1 MFHISAQESR
11 LSNANNNKTS
21 TIPTAVAAATTTTTI
36 TATPRTHGSNSSG
49 DRNAC
54 QTIDIRKLAATAAQ
68 LEAAS
73 NGQRSAVGTTEAAAA
88 TTSMGATHTA
98 TAAYNNCNNIGN
110 NIHRSGSKGS
120 NSSGGYAA
128 ATRSRLKATSAE
140 NTTTNSTAK
149 TTTPNNLA
157 TITTTTK
164 PASDSNKPATASL
177 PKMHSNATPTTEH
190 VIGGGGGGNSNGNAG
205 GAVVLNIGNAAE
217 TLQRHGSAHSKCST
231 GSDGGGQPRVGRN
244 SGSARSRNK
253 QRKTSSSSAKGAAG
267 GDSTTKTTA
276 TTITS
281 NNPTS
286 NKLSAATTNPERGAA
301 SPQSATSQAHGG
313 AQNSR
318 VQRSSSKR
326 STSKAAKQQQSQN
339 GDAAQPQ
346 QQRDA
351 RHSQS
356 SSSRERS
363 RSRSRS
369 RSQQRSDEERAARTD
384 ERDAGAVSATRQRH
398 RHGSRNSL
406 ASLERGRATAAERS
420 KKQRVDEEADDDSYT
435 SSSGVSCNGSCSS
448 DDGDSNSTTSSGE
461 PNLPYPG
468 FPETSFRWFTQDSS
482 LRNFC
487 LRLITNPWFE
497 RVSILV
503 ILFNCVTLGMY
514 QPCEDEKCVKLRCRV
529 LQVFDDII
537 FAFFAIEMLIKM
549 IAMGLYGKN
558 TYMADSWNRLDSFI
572 VFAGLL
578 EYATNVEN
586 LNLTA
591 IRTIRVLRPL
601 RAINRIP
608 SMRILV
614 MLLLDTLPMLG
625 NVLLLCFFVFFI
637 FGIIGV
643 QLWQGILRQR
653 CWVVELPV
661 ANFPDLPKEY
671 RVRVRVNSFSNYYE
685 FSKEQDYICS
695 KPEDS
700 GMHLCSD
707 LPPYR
712 VGDMICTE
720 PASVYGD
727 NLPTNTSCVNWNQ
740 YYKDCLQIG
749 NNPFQGTISFDNI
762 GMAWVAIFLVISLE
776 GWTDIMYYVQDAD
789 SFWDWIY
796 FVLLIVIGSF
806 FMINLCLVVIAT
818 QFSETKKREMERM
831 RQERARY
838 TSTSTLAS
846 STNNS
851 EPATCYAEIVKYIA
865 HLWRRFKRRMLKKYR
880 LYKYQKQQRNEGLL
894 PNADNLTFSPSRI
907 KCHHPKC
914 PKYGHRKPSSIQDQM
929 ITVMVPLNSNN
940 NNVSNS
946 SNNNNNGGAGGSA
959 AAVANGTRN
968 HQQATT
974 TAATPSTILA
984 PPPTATAATTT
995 AALALPASG
1004 TATTATTPL
1013 INGTAN
1019 TGLPHNINNNNI
1031 SVVGQQQQQQQ
1042 QQAQQPQQ
1050 HSSSENSVQSLE
1062 PATRN
1067 SNLKKSSNHLTPDA
1081 AKQQTLSGQGQQPA
1095 GQQKT
1100 ILLKFPSNADSEQ
1113 LISNPCTSGFLSPP
1127 TSASRRPSVMFNEYV
1142 LLHTPPAI
1150 SEPLT
1155 IPSTTTTNVAE
1166 KSGGVCSSE
1175 KMTQAGDGSIW
1186 QVNLPQTLNS
1196 GGSTIANPY
1205 ADCSELAALPTGQST
1220 LESFYNSLARCDPH
1234 TAEAL
1239 KNQHNRQQT
1248 QLIKQQQTNSLVI
1261 GDRQCKR
1268 LDNNSTALAAVTSS
1282 AGNNTAG
1289 NTTTGNYIED
1299 YSCCYDLYQN
1309 VLSPLGE
1316 KKQHSKPIK
1325 VVISIYRCL
1334 MRVCGVMR
1342 RYIKLLVDHKYFQ
1355 QGILLAILINTLS
1368 MGIEYH
1374 KQPDYLTAIVEKS
1387 NIVFSAIFAVEM
1399 LLKVVAEG
1407 SFRYIANGFNVF
1419 DGVIVILS
1427 VIEIFQQFHSGNG
1440 SGGGGS
1446 GLSVLRTFRLL
1457 RILKLV
1463 RFMPNLRRQ
1472 LFVMLRTMDNVAV
1485 FFSLLVLFIF
1495 IFSILGMYLF
1505 GGKFCKF
1512 VDDTG
1517 LERECL
1523 CTEIINKHPQC
1534 ECDRKHFNNIL
1545 WATVTVFQILTQEDW
1560 NVVLFNGMEKTSHWA
1575 ALYFVALM
1583 TFGNYVLFNLLVAI
1597 LVEGFSSERNERRER
1612 EQRELV
1618 KKLREET
1625 LAENFSDAMYDDSRS
1640 SEADSTSTN
1649 ESYYEV
1655 RNRWHSAEDVRKLQ
1669 DATELMLE
1677 TKSNM
1682 QKQQHQRMLLQPT
1695 QDYQINESY
1704 MSGVGGG
1711 SSGSGSGSGRKSSDK
1726 DGSSKLS
1733 MEDDKNKNLK
1743 KTYSIRERRGDAPRL
1758 SRIRPLREP
1767 PIITTTAATPQ
1778 DSPNTTLDGGMSFR
1792 SWNPQEMEHT
1802 DGGAGN
1808 QCPSSPS
1815 LLRPPTIFSGG
1826 QRSLDE
1832 GIPSIDLI
1840 PPSPVL
1846 THKPLNIL
1854 NASQL
1859 QGSNTNLSNCNLVTN
1874 SSSLLPSALS
1884 SNNSMHSVVIDDI
1897 SKNSDASASGPIF
1910 VPTTI
1915 STVSTPSMPQ
1925 PTGTNGTGASS
1936 VGVSHTNNGGA
1947 GGCGGGNA
1955 VSSIEITP
1963 LNAAVVTTGVS
1974 LSSSTSTATTA
1985 AALVTPP
1992 NASQASSIETPPT
2005 LPSTNASATIST
2017 SLSGM
2022 QRIPSLKRFR
2032 RSSSKRKKKPADAG
2046 SGAEDDEQQQ
2056 LNNGSDNS
2064 CLLAPHS
2071 NGGGGG
2077 TMRADAFLSPSRT
2090 PSAGATLTANNQTNQ
2105 QKTKDTNRLSPQNSI
2120 RRLST
2125 TLSIGSIPP
2134 LGSRRASA
2142 CIFNSQLYQNLN
2154 QPPKLYAPSAAH
2166 RRMSSFELAFSKS
2179 SQLNLHNLEAN
2190 RKSMSYTNS
2199 KLDLDKWQKSYM
2211 NLPEPDMLQQYI
2223 QEREKRK
2230 GSISHY
2236 SRQQQSQQKQQKD
2249 NELDEP
2255 QYLSADLNSR
2265 MQSSGHMSK
2274 LKMLIE
2280 RLKPTNLTEQ
2290 RESYSLYIFAEDN
2303 RFRELCTWFVEQ
2315 KWFDNVVLLFIAL
2328 NCITLA
2334 MERPNIPPTSTERLF
2349 LATAN
2354 NVFTAIFT
2362 VEMLI
2367 KVVST
2372 GMFYGPDAYFT
2383 SGWNIMDG
2391 SLVTISII
2399 DLLMSL
2405 FSQSSSKIFGILRV
2419 FRLLRS
2425 LRPLRVI
2432 NRAPGLKLV
2441 VQTLLSSLRPI
2452 GNIVLI
2458 CCTFFIIFGILG
2470 VQLFKG
2476 TFYYCEGENIKTV
2489 RTKMDCYEQGYEWKN
2504 RKYNFDD
2511 LGNAL
2516 MSLFVLSS
2524 RDGWVNI
2531 MYTGLDAV
2539 GEDMQPIVNYNE
2551 WRLLYFIAFILL
2563 VGFFVLN
2570 MFVGVVVENF
2580 HRCREEQEKEEKI
2593 RRAAKRALQMEKKR
2607 RRMHEPPYYINYSP
2621 TRMFVH
2627 NVVTSKYFD
2636 LAIAAVIGLNVVT
2649 MAMEYYGMRDGLIY
2663 ALKVFNYFFTAVFI
2677 LEASMKVLALG
2688 WSLYLKDRWNQL
2700 DVGIVL
2706 LSVFGI
2712 ILEDAHTQK
2721 LPINP
2726 TIIRVMRVL
2735 RIARV
2740 LKLLKMAKGMRA
2752 LLDTVMQALP
2762 QVGNLGLLFFLLF
2775 FIFAALGVELFGRLE
2790 CSERNPCQGLGEHAH
2805 FANFGMAF
2813 LTLFRVA
2820 TGDNWNGIMKDTL
2833 REDCDDADDCVRDC
2847 CVSRVIAPIFFV
2859 IFVLMAQFVL
2869 VNVVVAVLMKHLEES
2884 HKQMEDEMDM
2894 EVELE
2899 RELVREQEFESEQKL
2914 CQQLEQQPQPP
2925 PPARQLNKIK
2935 SLPKNF
2941 TYSTPSLDKKFPSVL
2956 SGSGIG
2962 IGIGIGGVRAAGI
2975 AGRRQTVQYINQ
2987 PNSIGLA
2994 ELGRGTQIGAGVG
3007 AAVGSSGTAGGSGGV
3022 GASGALLA
3030 PQALNARL
3038 NTTAAE
3044 NSFDTKLQLQPT
3056 AGALGRRGRRS
3067 STAFRSKRGLLAKER
3082 SLDEQAIRRRT
3093 LESKRMSCDSLPWG
3107 GDINDYRRGTIFE
3120 SLESDGGGSPSSTYD
3135 VRSIRSEDVA
3145 ATANAAARSS
3155 GAPDALSIVSASV
3168 ISEKITTTPITTP
3181 LAAINAAT
3189 ATLPNTGVPPPPG
3202 SVTAPRRTYGRS
3214 LSTDQACASSVG
3226 GSSSGR
3232 GVGLLSVPRSM
3243 PPRSR
3248 SGSTK
3253 QLFKQQALDEDPD
3266 MDENTLLLPIVV
3278 EGSCDGNASNS
3289 SSNAITTAAN
3299 GGNGNG
3305 NNMHNNNDKL
3315 NNNSCSGGA
3324 NNRLAA
3330 ATNGNGAT
3338 AGVVEQIALSK
3349 SDSADIMRIISERRR
3364 MDQRDNSGNED
3375 SDYKEL
3381 LLVKSPHSSTDG

>member
-1 MFHISAQESR
+1 
-11 LSNANNNKTS
+11 
-21 TIPTAVAAATTTTTI
+21 
-36 TATPRTHGSNSSG
+36 
-49 DRNAC
+49 
-54 QTIDIRKLAATAAQ
+54 
-68 LEAAS
+68 
-73 NGQRSAVGTTEAAAA
+73 
-88 TTSMGATHTA
+88 
-98 TAAYNNCNNIGN
+98 
-110 NIHRSGSKGS
+110 
-120 NSSGGYAA
+120 
-128 ATRSRLKATSAE
+128 
-140 NTTTNSTAK
+140 
-149 TTTPNNLA
+149 
-157 TITTTTK
+157 
-164 PASDSNKPATASL
+164 
-177 PKMHSNATPTTEH
+177 
-190 VIGGGGGGNSNGNAG
+190 
-205 GAVVLNIGNAAE
+205 
-217 TLQRHGSAHSKCST
+217 
-231 GSDGGGQPRVGRN
+231 
-244 SGSARSRNK
+244 
-253 QRKTSSSSAKGAAG
+253 
-267 GDSTTKTTA
+267 
-276 TTITS
+276 
-281 NNPTS
+281 
-286 NKLSAATTNPERGAA
+286 
-301 SPQSATSQAHGG
+301 
-313 AQNSR
+313 
-318 VQRSSSKR
+318 
-326 STSKAAKQQQSQN
+326 
-339 GDAAQPQ
+339 
-346 QQRDA
+346 
-351 RHSQS
+351 
-356 SSSRERS
+356 
-363 RSRSRS
+363 
-369 RSQQRSDEERAARTD
+369 
-384 ERDAGAVSATRQRH
+384 
-398 RHGSRNSL
+398 
-406 ASLERGRATAAERS
+406 
-420 KKQRVDEEADDDSYT
+420 
-435 SSSGVSCNGSCSS
+435 
-448 DDGDSNSTTSSGE
+448 
-461 PNLPYPG
+461 
-468 FPETSFRWFTQDSS
+468 
-482 LRNFC
+482 
-487 LRLITNPWFE
+487 
-497 RVSILV
+497 
-503 ILFNCVTLGMY
+503 MY
-514 QPCEDEKCVKLRCRV
+514 QPCEDEECKLLRCRI
-529 LQVFDDII
+529 LQIFDDII
-537 FAFFAIEMLIKM
+537 FVFFAIEMLIKM

-558 TYMADSWNRLDSFI
+558 TYMADSWNRLDFFI
-572 VFAGLL
+572 VVAGLL
-578 EYATNVEN
+578 EYVMNVDN

-653 CWVVELPV
+653 CWMADMPV
-661 ANFPDLPKEY
+661 DNFPALPKEY
-671 RVRVRVNSFSNYYE
+671 RVRVRVNSVSNYYE

-700 GMHLCSD
+700 GMHLCKD

-720 PASVYGD
+720 PASIYGD

-740 YYKDCLQIG
+740 YYTECREVG

-776 GWTDIMYYVQDAD
+776 GWTDIMYYVQDAH

-865 HLWRRFKRRMLKKYR
+865 HLWRRFKRRMLKKY
-880 LYKYQKQQRNEGLL
+880 QKQQRKEGLL

-914 PKYGHRKPSSIQDQM
+914 PKYGNRKPSSIQDQM

-946 SNNNNNGGAGGSA
+946 SNNNNNGTCA
-959 AAVANGTRN
+959 ATNGVRN
-968 HQQATT
+968 HQMAT
-974 TAATPSTILA
+974 
-984 PPPTATAATTT
+984 TAATTT
-995 AALALPASG
+995 IAPSTTTTTTIAPTTIAATTLTLPLTTTTNPTNA
-1004 TATTATTPL
+1004 ATTATTPL
-1013 INGTAN
+1013 LNGTMTN
-1019 TGLPHNINNNNI
+1019 TGYPNNN
-1031 SVVGQQQQQQQ
+1031 GQQQQQ
-1042 QQAQQPQQ
+1042 
-1050 HSSSENSVQSLE
+1050 SSSENSVQSIE
-1062 PATRN
+1062 QVTRN
-1067 SNLKKSSNHLTPDA
+1067 SNLKKSANHLTPDA
-1081 AKQQTLSGQGQQPA
+1081 VKQQVQSSPGQIQQA

-1100 ILLKFPSNADSEQ
+1100 ILLKFPANLDSEQ
-1113 LISNPCTSGFLSPP
+1113 LILQLANLGKSNPCTSGFLSPP

-1150 SEPLT
+1150 SDPLANAN
-1155 IPSTTTTNVAE
+1155 TTTTAGE
-1166 KSGGVCSSE
+1166 KNAVCSSE

-1186 QVNLPQTLNS
+1186 QVNLPQPINS
-1196 GGSTIANPY
+1196 SGNTIANPY
-1205 ADCSELAALPTGQST
+1205 TDCSELGIHDAMTCQELLAFSVAFSAALPTGQST
-1220 LESFYNSLARCDPH
+1220 LESFYTSLARCDPH

-1239 KNQHNRQQT
+1239 KNQHNRQQS
-1248 QLIKQQQTNSLVI
+1248 QLIKQQQPNSLLI
-1261 GDRQCKR
+1261 SERQCKR
-1268 LDNNSTALAAVTSS
+1268 LDNSNTVLAITSN
-1282 AGNNTAG
+1282 AGNNTAI
-1289 NTTTGNYIED
+1289 TTTGNYIED

-1309 VLSPLGE
+1309 ALSPLGE
-1316 KKQHSKPIK
+1316 KKQRSKAMRLLIN
-1325 VVISIYRCL
+1325 VYRF
-1334 MRVCGVMR
+1334 VMR
-1342 RYIKLLVDHKYFQ
+1342 ICGIMRRHIKLLVEHKYFQ

-1374 KQPDYLTAIVEKS
+1374 DQPPELTAIVEKS

-1407 SFRYIANGFNVF
+1407 PFRYIANGFNVF

-1427 VIEIFQQFHSGNG
+1427 VVEIFHQLRHGNG
-1440 SGGGGS
+1440 GGGSGGS

-1512 VDDTG
+1512 VDDTTG
-1517 LERECL
+1517 LERECT
-1523 CTEIINKHPQC
+1523 CPEIISKHPQC

-1625 LAENFSDAMYDDSRS
+1625 LAENFSDAMYDESHS
-1640 SEADSTSTN
+1640 SEADSSTTN
-1649 ESYYEV
+1649 ESLYEV
-1655 RNRWHSAEDVRKLQ
+1655 RNRWHSAEDMRKLQ
-1669 DATELMLE
+1669 DSTELIME

-1704 MSGVGGG
+1704 LSGVGVVGG

-1726 DGSSKLS
+1726 DATSRIS
-1733 MEDDKNKNLK
+1733 MEDDKKKNLK

-1778 DSPNTTLDGGMSFR
+1778 DSPNTTLEGGMSFR
-1792 SWNPQEMEHT
+1792 SWNAQELEMT

-1808 QCPSSPS
+1808 QCPGSPS
-1815 LLRPPTIFSGG
+1815 LLKPPTLFSG

-1859 QGSNTNLSNCNLVTN
+1859 KGSNTNPSSCNNLVPK
-1874 SSSLLPSALS
+1874 SSSLLPSAISS
-1884 SNNSMHSVVIDDI
+1884 SNSSVHSVVIDDI
-1897 SKNSDASASGPIF
+1897 SKNSDAGPSGPIF

-1915 STVSTPSMPQ
+1915 SAVSTPRTPL
-1925 PTGTNGTGASS
+1925 PNDPNT
-1936 VGVSHTNNGGA
+1936 
-1947 GGCGGGNA
+1947 GGGMSTRSINGFGSCGSVSA
-1955 VSSIEITP
+1955 ISSIGISP
-1963 LNAAVVTTGVS
+1963 LTAGVTIG
-1974 LSSSTSTATTA
+1974 STTATA
-1985 AALVTPP
+1985 VPPPAYSTPATS
-1992 NASQASSIETPPT
+1992 NNEAIHTR
-2005 LPSTNASATIST
+2005 PSTNASATSTISP
-2017 SLSGM
+2017 SSGM
-2022 QRIPSLKRFR
+2022 QRISSLKRFR
-2032 RSSSKRKKKPADAG
+2032 RSSSKRKKKPTTDAG
-2046 SGAEDDEQQQ
+2046 SGAEDDDQQQ

-2064 CLLAPHS
+2064 CLLTPHS
-2071 NGGGGG
+2071 NGGSSS
-2077 TMRADAFLSPSRT
+2077 MRSDTFLSST
-2090 PSAGATLTANNQTNQ
+2090 TGSAPLTANNQTTQQ

-2154 QPPKLYAPSAAH
+2154 QPPKLYAPTAAH
-2166 RRMSSFELAFSKS
+2166 RRMSSFELAFSKNS
-2179 SQLNLHNLEAN
+2179 HLNLHNLEAN

-2199 KLDLDKWQKSYM
+2199 KLDLDKWQKSYTNM
-2211 NLPEPDMLQQYI
+2211 QEPDMLQQYI

-2230 GSISHY
+2230 SSISQY
-2236 SRQQQSQQKQQKD
+2236 TRQQHQQQKPQQKLQEFD
-2249 NELDEP
+2249 TTEQLRTTEH
-2255 QYLSADLNSR
+2255 AMR
-2265 MQSSGHMSK
+2265 QSSGHMTK

-2280 RLKPTNLTEQ
+2280 RLKPTDLTEK
-2290 RESYSLYIFAEDN
+2290 RETYSLYIFAEDN
-2303 RFRELCTWFVEQ
+2303 RFRIMCSWFVNQ

-2354 NVFTAIFT
+2354 YVFTAVFT

-2391 SLVTISII
+2391 SLVIISII

-2405 FSQSSSKIFGILRV
+2405 FSQSSPKIFGILRV

-2476 TFYYCEGENIKTV
+2476 TFYFCEGENIKQV
-2489 RTKMDCYEQGYEWKN
+2489 RTKADCYALGYEWKN

-2511 LGNAL
+2511 LGKAL

-2551 WRLLYFIAFILL
+2551 WRLLYFISFILL

-2607 RRMHEPPYYINYSP
+2607 RRMHDPPYYINYSP
-2621 TRMFVH
+2621 SRMFIH

-2649 MAMEYYGMRDGLIY
+2649 MAMEYYGMKDALTY
-2663 ALKVFNYFFTAVFI
+2663 TLKVFNYFFTAVFI
-2677 LEASMKVLALG
+2677 LEANMKVLALG
-2688 WSLYLKDRWNQL
+2688 WPLYLKDRWNQL

-2706 LSVFGI
+2706 LSVIGI
-2712 ILEDAHTQK
+2712 VLEEWEEK
-2721 LPINP
+2721 KFSINP

-2790 CSERNPCQGLGEHAH
+2790 CSEKNPCQGLGEHAH

-2833 REDCDDADDCVRDC
+2833 RDECDNANDCVRDC
-2847 CVSRVIAPIFFV
+2847 CVSPVIAPIFFV

-2899 RELVREQEFESEQKL
+2899 RELVREQEFEREQKL
-2914 CQQLEQQPQPP
+2914 CQQLEQQTPAPP
-2925 PPARQLNKIK
+2925 PVRQLNKIK

-2956 SGSGIG
+2956 SGIEGIVGGGGSENITG
-2962 IGIGIGGVRAAGI
+2962 IS
-2975 AGRRQTVQYINQ
+2975 GRRQTIQYFNQ
-2987 PNSIGLA
+2987 PNGISLA
-2994 ELGRGTQIGAGVG
+2994 ELGRGIEASVG
-3007 AAVGSSGTAGGSGGV
+3007 AAGGSSGTSGGGGG
-3022 GASGALLA
+3022 GASEAGISALS
-3030 PQALNARL
+3030 PKALSSRL
-3038 NTTAAE
+3038 CVTAAE
-3044 NSFDTKLQLQPT
+3044 NSFDTKLQLQSA

-3082 SLDEQAIRRRT
+3082 SLDEQATRRRT

-3107 GDINDYRRGTIFE
+3107 GDGIDFRRGTIFE
-3120 SLESDGGGSPSSTYD
+3120 SLESDGAGSPSSTYD
-3135 VRSIRSEDVA
+3135 VRSICSEDVA
-3145 ATANAAARSS
+3145 ATAAAVNATARNNIAS
-3155 GAPDALSIVSASV
+3155 DALSIASASL
-3168 ISEKITTTPITTP
+3168 ISEKTTMSISGANTTT
-3181 LAAINAAT
+3181 AAT
-3189 ATLPNTGVPPPPG
+3189 GQSSSGAAST
-3202 SVTAPRRTYGRS
+3202 SRRIYGRS
-3214 LSTDQACASSVG
+3214 QSTDQSCIG
-3226 GSSSGR
+3226 GNGR
-3232 GVGLLSVPRSM
+3232 GGLLSVPRSM

-3278 EGSCDGNASNS
+3278 ESSCDVIARKNGGSTHASNGNGSGHNNDKVKSNNVTMLSDNSASSSGNAS
-3289 SSNAITTAAN
+3289 IP
-3299 GGNGNG
+3299 
-3305 NNMHNNNDKL
+3305 M
-3315 NNNSCSGGA
+3315 
-3324 NNRLAA
+3324 
-3330 ATNGNGAT
+3330 
-3338 AGVVEQIALSK
+3338 AGDQLGLSK
-3349 SDSADIMRIISERRR
+3349 SDSAEIMRIISERRL

-3375 SDYKEL
+3375 SDYNDL
-3381 LLVKSPHSSTDG
+3381 LLVKSPYSSTDC